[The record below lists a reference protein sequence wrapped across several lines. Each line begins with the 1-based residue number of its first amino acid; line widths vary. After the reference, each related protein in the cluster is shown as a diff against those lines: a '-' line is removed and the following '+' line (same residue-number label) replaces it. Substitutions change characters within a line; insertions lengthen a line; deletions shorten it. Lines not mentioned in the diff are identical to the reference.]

1 MEATQMDEVEADRK
15 AAGKLP
21 DEHERGWNG
30 EQNVERHVE
39 RNLERERERADRP
52 ELTAVIPL
60 FNESSH
66 IRESLVK
73 IDAVLRRHAPGY
85 EMLVV
90 DDGSTDGTWERIGAC
105 APDVGGLQAIRLSR
119 NFGKELAL
127 CAGLEHA
134 RGRGVL
140 VMDGD
145 LQHPPSLVAEMIR
158 LWRDEGFDVVEGVK
172 RNRGEESFRNKWGS
186 KLFYA
191 LLTRWSGFA
200 LDGASDFKLLDEK
213 VVAAWRR
220 LPERNTFFRGMSAW
234 LGFRRTQVPFE
245 VESRPSGASNWNG
258 MALLRLAVNAIVS
271 FSSIPLRLVSVLGAI
286 FLVVAAVLGLQTL
299 WSKLQGDAVT
309 GFTTVILLQLLI
321 GSIIMIS
328 LGIIGEYIASI
339 YHEVKGRP
347 RYVIQERMSGAERG
361 RTG

>member
-1 MEATQMDEVEADRK
+1 MEAMGMNRADGRSAKGTPDKREAD
-15 AAGKLP
+15 G
-21 DEHERGWNG
+21 
-30 EQNVERHVE
+30 
-39 RNLERERERADRP
+39 P
-52 ELTAVIPL
+52 ELTVVIPL

-66 IRESLVK
+66 IKDSLLK
-73 IDAVLRRHAPGY
+73 IDAVLRRHAASY

-90 DDGSTDGTWERIGAC
+90 DDGSTDGTWEQVGAC
-105 APDVGGLQAIRLSR
+105 APDISGLRALRLSR

-145 LQHPPSLVAEMIR
+145 LQHPPLLIAEMIR
-158 LWRDEGFDVVEGVK
+158 LWRNEGFDVVEGVK
-172 RNRGEESFRNKWGS
+172 CNRGEESLRNKWGS

-191 LLTRWSGFA
+191 LLTRWSGFT

-234 LGFRRTQVPFE
+234 LGFRRVQVPFE
-245 VESRPSGASNWNG
+245 VESRSAGTSRWNG
-258 MALLRLAVNAIVS
+258 MALLRLAVTAIVS
-271 FSSIPLRLVSVLGAI
+271 FSSIPLRLVSLLGAF
-286 FLVVAAVLGLQTL
+286 FLTVAVVLGLQTL
-299 WSKLQGDAVT
+299 WRKLQGDAVT

-347 RYVIQERMSGAERG
+347 RYVIRERMSGAGG
-361 RTG
+361 RRMG